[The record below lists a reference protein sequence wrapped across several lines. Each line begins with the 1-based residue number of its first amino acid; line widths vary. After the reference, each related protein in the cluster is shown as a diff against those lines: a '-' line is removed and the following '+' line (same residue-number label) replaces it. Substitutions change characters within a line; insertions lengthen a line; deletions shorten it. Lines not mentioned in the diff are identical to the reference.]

1 MGILEPIFIVAFC
14 PSVARMRGFCRIL
27 VFVSLSIR
35 LAVAEPIVTAK
46 SVAFK
51 WDRSYSVGVP
61 VVEEDEEEEDEE
73 DGEAL
78 GSGEAA
84 DDDAELYPRRI
95 PVNARAHAVAYI
107 CTEALKREER
117 ICL

>member
-1 MGILEPIFIVAFC
+1 MY
-14 PSVARMRGFCRIL
+14 
-27 VFVSLSIR
+27 VSGGSGDE
-35 LAVAEPIVTAK
+35 AEEEDEEA
-46 SVAFK
+46 
-51 WDRSYSVGVP
+51 DDEEEEEEDEE
-61 VVEEDEEEEDEE
+61 EEDEEEEDEE